1 MEARTEQA
9 ITVREGRREDIDKLV
24 ELTEKYL
31 LEADQ
36 YQINIEK
43 FKVGLSRVFDLIEN
57 GVLLR
62 IIKKKL

>member
-1 MEARTEQA
+1 MEAWTEQA

-31 LEADQ
+31 LEVDQ